1 MAEAPKK
8 QQDVFTSKIV
18 PIMNKVRDELNSK
31 RADELRRHSTSFG
44 ALMAGAAGPDGGMAA
59 TDAYNDRLKYIGE
72 WNSKTVE
79 DYINMVKAELKKQH
93 ITVDAVTEKKMVDYL
108 VHQQMPKSSA
118 EYILQKAAKGSIFY
132 IPQRVRTSSMQD
144 HINKKAEEKYNP
156 SFLEELAGNVGSW
169 LANAA
174 TTWGTGGFFG
184 QFALD
189 VTSEA
194 TEHLSQG
201 QQQKYLA
208 QQRQQAKKEIA
219 AANKRKANI
228 PQWMFDQMGFSKVAQ
243 ATDKQLAVALD
254 WANKNG
260 QRYRS
265 KVNQA
270 INAGE
275 RTVKANGKTS
285 QLSVSD
291 ATFRA
296 MQYEAFAKVIQ
307 KEQAERKNGKDAVR
321 FSNVAEAN
329 ENIETRQEV
338 PENTSANTTNE
349 NEATGDYSG
358 WDNLLGTPLGLSG
371 TGDTLQHLG
380 LTLSMLPDM
389 LVGVFTGRTKSIGLN
404 QETMMPLAALVSGTF
419 VSNPMVKIPLMLY
432 GGASLFNTVGQE
444 ALADYRKGNSSQPTH
459 KYKRYADE
467 ELNKRLNNPQ
477 IEENVLLVDMDN
489 VPRLV
494 TLPQSVIEAY
504 KEGALPLNTIANRIL
519 AQAEQSTIMNNP
531 KLDKAAE
538 SYEQKNEREQVR
550 GIR

>member
-1 MAEAPKK
+1 MAEAPKR

-18 PIMNKVRDELNSK
+18 PIMNNVRDELNNK

-59 TDAYNDRLKYIGE
+59 TDVYNDRLKYVGE

-108 VHQQMPKSSA
+108 VHQQMPKSSV
-118 EYILQKAAKGSIFY
+118 EYILQKAAKGSVFY

-144 HINKKAEEKYNP
+144 HINKKSEEKYNP

-174 TTWGTGGFFG
+174 TTWGAGGFLG

-189 VTSEA
+189 ATSEA
-194 TEHLSQG
+194 TERLSQG

-208 QQRQQAKKEIA
+208 QQKQQAKKDVA

-228 PQWMFDQMGFSKVAQ
+228 PQWMFDQMGFTKVAQ

-260 QRYRS
+260 QRYQS

-307 KEQAERKNGKDAVR
+307 KEQTERKNGKDAVH
-321 FSNVAEAN
+321 FSNVAEAD

-338 PENTSANTTNE
+338 PENTSANTANG

-358 WDNLLGTPLGLSG
+358 WDNVLGSLGLNG

-444 ALADYRKGNSSQPTH
+444 ALADYRKANTSQPTY

-467 ELNKRLNNPQ
+467 ELNKRLKNPQ
-477 IEENVLLVDMDN
+477 IEGNVLLVDMDN

-494 TLPQSVIEAY
+494 TLPQSVVEAY
-504 KEGALPLNTIANRIL
+504 REGTLPLNTIANRIL
-519 AQAEQSTIMNNP
+519 SQAEQSNITNSQ
-531 KLDKAAE
+531 KLDKASE

>member
-1 MAEAPKK
+1 MAEAQKR

-31 RADELRRHSTSFG
+31 RADELHRHSTSFG

-59 TDAYNDRLKYIGE
+59 TDVYNDRLKYIGE

-93 ITVDAVTEKKMVDYL
+93 ITVDEVTEKKMVDYL
-108 VHQQMPKSSA
+108 VHQQIPKSSA

-174 TTWGTGGFFG
+174 TTWGAGGFLG

-189 VTSEA
+189 ATSEA
-194 TEHLSQG
+194 TERMSQG

-208 QQRQQAKKEIA
+208 QQRQQAKKDVA
-219 AANKRKANI
+219 VASKRKANI
-228 PQWMFDQMGFSKVAQ
+228 PKWMFDQMGFSHVAK
-243 ATDKQLAVALD
+243 ATDKQLVMALD

-260 QRYRS
+260 QRYRN

-275 RTVKANGKTS
+275 RTVKANGKTA

-296 MQYEAFAKVIQ
+296 MQYEAFAKAIQ
-307 KEQAERKNGKDAVR
+307 KEQTERKNGKDAVL
-321 FSNVAEAN
+321 FSNVAEAE
-329 ENIETRQEV
+329 ENTDIRQEV
-338 PENTSANTTNE
+338 PENTSANTTNG
-349 NEATGDYSG
+349 NEVNSDYSG
-358 WDNLLGTPLGLSG
+358 WDNLLGTLGLNG

-380 LTLSMLPDM
+380 ITLSMLPDM

-419 VSNPMVKIPLMLY
+419 VSNPMVKLPLMLY
-432 GGASLFNTVGQE
+432 GGASLFNTIGQE
-444 ALADYRKGNSSQPTH
+444 ALADYRKENTSQPTC

-467 ELNKRLNNPQ
+467 ELNKRLKNPQ
-477 IEENVLLVDMDN
+477 IEGNVLLVDMDN

-504 KEGALPLNTIANRIL
+504 REGALPLNTIANRIL
-519 AQAEQSTIMNNP
+519 AQAEQSMIMNSQ

>member
-1 MAEAPKK
+1 
-8 QQDVFTSKIV
+8 
-18 PIMNKVRDELNSK
+18 MNSVRDELNNK

-44 ALMAGAAGPDGGMAA
+44 ALMVGAASPDGGMAA
-59 TDAYNDRLKYIGE
+59 TDVYNDRLKYIGE
-72 WNSKTVE
+72 WNRKTVE
-79 DYINMVKAELKKQH
+79 DYINMVKGELKKQH
-93 ITVDAVTEKKMVDYL
+93 ITVDAVIEKKMVDYL

-118 EYILQKAAKGSIFY
+118 VYILQKAAKGSIFY

-144 HINKKAEEKYNP
+144 HINKKAEEEYNP

-174 TTWGTGGFFG
+174 TTWGAGGFLG
-184 QFALD
+184 QVALD
-189 VTSEA
+189 ATSEA
-194 TEHLSQG
+194 TERLSQG

-208 QQRQQAKKEIA
+208 QQRQQAKKDAA

-243 ATDKQLAVALD
+243 ATDKQLAMALD

-265 KVNQA
+265 KVNQT

-275 RTVKANGKTS
+275 RTVKANGKSS

-307 KEQAERKNGKDAVR
+307 KEQAGRKNGKDAVH
-321 FSNVAEAN
+321 FSNVAEAD

-338 PENTSANTTNE
+338 LENTSANTTNG
-349 NEATGDYSG
+349 NEVTGDYSG
-358 WDNLLGTPLGLSG
+358 WDNLLGSLGLNE

-404 QETMMPLAALVSGTF
+404 QDTMMPLAALVSGTF

-444 ALADYRKGNSSQPTH
+444 ALADYRKANASLSTY

-467 ELNKRLNNPQ
+467 ELNKRLKNPQ
-477 IEENVLLVDMDN
+477 IEGNVLLVDMDN

-494 TLPQSVIEAY
+494 TLPQSVVEAY
-504 KEGALPLNTIANRIL
+504 QEGALPLNTIANRIL
-519 AQAEQSTIMNNP
+519 TQAEQSTIMNRQ
-531 KLDKAAE
+531 KLDKASE